1 MTTQPAFAAA
11 QPAHP
16 LEYWLSPELAR
27 ISPPL
32 APSRLRQLADAQG
45 TLAAAWS
52 SAISGGPVLILT
64 GGFITVMS
72 GDLAWTLVLG
82 PLGAALAA
90 LGSFRW
96 KRVRATLPNTDR
108 LLISRG
114 PGSSRGGIVTVAVL
128 ATISGGVLA
137 TALPGSAAQGT
148 ATVAALSGAYLL
160 LVALLIACILVPSA
174 VAGRSRQSFRRRVK
188 ADPSLRAAVE
198 NDLATWRDPYGNA
211 AYGPL

>member
-1 MTTQPAFAAA
+1 M
-11 QPAHP
+11 
-16 LEYWLSPELAR
+16 
-27 ISPPL
+27 
-32 APSRLRQLADAQG
+32 RQLADAQG

-52 SAISGGPVLILT
+52 SAISGGPVLILI

-114 PGSSRGGIVTVAVL
+114 PGSARGGIVTVAVL